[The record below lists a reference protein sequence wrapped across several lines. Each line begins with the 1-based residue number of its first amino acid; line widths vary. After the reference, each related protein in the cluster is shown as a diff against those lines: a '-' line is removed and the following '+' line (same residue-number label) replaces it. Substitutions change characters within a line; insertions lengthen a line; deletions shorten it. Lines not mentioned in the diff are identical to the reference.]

1 MIVPRPEWLPRL
13 KAMAQRLGA
22 LLILDEVQV
31 APFKTVRTWC
41 FEHSGMVPDVVTL
54 GKGIG
59 AGMAITAMPT
69 RRDLADRAR
78 APEGGGPSAGT
89 LSGEPLY
96 AALAKRGVESLFAGN

>member
-31 APFKTVRTWC
+31 APFKTRRTWC

-59 AGMAITAMPT
+59 AGMAITAMAT
-69 RRDLADRAR
+69 RRDPAHRAR
-78 APEGGGPSAGT
+78 AAEVGGPWSRTVAG
-89 LSGEPLY
+89 GRPCD
-96 AALAKRGVESLFAGN
+96 ARA